1 MAHDARRLLIPQVES
16 CCSGD
21 EINVKV
27 VYLRH
32 RYVDNKIGAS
42 SIQDQKIK
50 LSLFSKESKSLSQ

>member
-50 LSLFSKESKSLSQ
+50 LSLFPKESKSLSQ